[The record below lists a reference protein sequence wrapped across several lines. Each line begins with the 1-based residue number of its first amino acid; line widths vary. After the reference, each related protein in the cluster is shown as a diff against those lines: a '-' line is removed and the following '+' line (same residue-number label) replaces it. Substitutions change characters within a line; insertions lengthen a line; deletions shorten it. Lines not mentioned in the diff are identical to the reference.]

1 MVCLL
6 SNISK
11 YTHLL
16 FQYISFGAFPSPASL
31 DTNGIP
37 SISLST
43 LPKEYLG
50 FYLGVPNRRSENNF
64 LDIYV
69 NRGNFKLKITEGVGK
84 QVIS

>member
-16 FQYISFGAFPSPASL
+16 FQYISFGAFPIPTYL
-31 DTNGIP
+31 DTDGMPGI
-37 SISLST
+37 SSST

-50 FYLGVPNRRSENNF
+50 FYLGAPNRRSENNF
-64 LDIYV
+64 LDVYV
-69 NRGNFKLKITEGVGK
+69 IRGNFKLKITEGVGK